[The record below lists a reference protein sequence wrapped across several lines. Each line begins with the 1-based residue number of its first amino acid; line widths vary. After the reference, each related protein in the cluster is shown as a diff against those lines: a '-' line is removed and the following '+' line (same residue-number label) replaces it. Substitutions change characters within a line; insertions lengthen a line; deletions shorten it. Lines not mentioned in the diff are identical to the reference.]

1 HRGLLE
7 HHLAHEHA
15 PGRALGAPP
24 RQIPRVVVEPV
35 DHLDDEGGGG
45 WSGHRHILHHHPGLA
60 PARRA
65 VRVCTGLTR
74 SVGSSARVPFE
85 ARKEATVNTV
95 LRPVGPEPARVY
107 WTRRLLVLGA
117 LVVAA
122 TLVWTLI
129 ANGGGPGAD
138 AKAGAGSSASPAA
151 SASTEEEP
159 AAQGSAAPCTAE
171 ALELSV
177 LASRQSYPGGAEPSF
192 TITVTN
198 VGEAGCTVDV
208 GDATRELRVT
218 SGK

>member
-1 HRGLLE
+1 
-7 HHLAHEHA
+7 
-15 PGRALGAPP
+15 
-24 RQIPRVVVEPV
+24 
-35 DHLDDEGGGG
+35 
-45 WSGHRHILHHHPGLA
+45 
-60 PARRA
+60 
-65 VRVCTGLTR
+65 
-74 SVGSSARVPFE
+74 
-85 ARKEATVNTV
+85 VNTV

-138 AKAGAGSSASPAA
+138 AKAGSSASPAA

-192 TITVTN
+192 TIKVTN

-208 GDATRELRVT
+208 GDATRELRIT
-218 SGK
+218 SGKDRIWSTLDCASGEGASRNLLLGAGKSDTHELSWERIRSDEKCSEGLPSPRPGTYKAQVRLNGAKSEQATFVLE